1 MYTHATDA
9 GWISRS
15 HRAIS
20 PFRLARPRSPEEAV
34 GVLSREPEAT
44 IVAGGIDLVRRMRG
58 GDSWGTLVD
67 ISSIDGMN
75 GIEDD
80 GTVVRIGGLATHW
93 DIETSGLL
101 AAKLPDF
108 QAAWTTIGNIRI
120 RMTGTVGGNLV
131 AQEAGYD
138 GRVVLGVFGAQ
149 LIFVTA
155 GGEVR
160 LRADDTGT
168 DFPKAGLLTAIEIPL
183 KADRKMSFDRSLKP
197 VVSVAVSVEGERHAI
212 GIGCAF
218 PAPVFQSGIGAIEA
232 ETVSAALPEPT
243 GNPMGG
249 AEYRRRM
256 AGVLAARAYRNLTN
270 GN

>member
-15 HRAIS
+15 HQAIS

-34 GVLSREPEAT
+34 GMLSQEPEAT

-67 ISSIDGMN
+67 ISLIDDIK

-80 GTVVRIGGLATHW
+80 GTVVRIGALATHW

-101 AAKLPDF
+101 AVKLPDF
-108 QAAWTTIGNIRI
+108 RAAWTTIGNVRI

-138 GRVVLGVFGAQ
+138 GRVVLGVLGAK

-155 GGEVR
+155 AGEVR
-160 LRADDTGT
+160 LRADDATT

-183 KADRKMSFDRSLKP
+183 TAGRKISFDRSLKP